1 MEKKHKVLV
10 VKDLCGRLPYR
21 VLCKLDLAGYLE
33 WNKDY
38 KESFEEYAKIREN
51 AFEVIDSRQYHLYA
65 YVCTDRFE
73 LLEFE
78 SEEVGVPV
86 EFIKPYLR
94 PMSSMTEEELKEYH
108 KTFFYHER
116 YDNEHK
122 TGQNCSIT
130 FETYDWLNSHHFDY
144 RGLIK
149 KGLAL
154 EMPEEMVKEELRRLK
169 YEAERQG

>member
-1 MEKKHKVLV
+1 MEKKDKVFV

-21 VLCKLDLAGYLE
+21 VLCKIDLAGYLE

-65 YVCTDRFE
+65 YVCADRFE

-94 PMSSMTEEELKEYH
+94 PMSSMTEEEREEYH
-108 KTFFYHER
+108 KLCDKY
-116 YDNEHK
+116 YDIYFDSVE
-122 TGQNCSIT
+122 SI
-130 FETYDWLNSHHFDY
+130 DWLNAHYFDY

-149 KGLAL
+149 KGFAL